1 MTKLACQLCKK
12 QKNSENL
19 CTKGEKQVG
28 KIVNGEKGETTIALV
43 CMNDVGMQLY
53 TSYADI
59 QEMNAFLMKDVP
71 SESIADTSR
80 SGWINEVLFTK

>member
-1 MTKLACQLCKK
+1 MERSVRHQQLL
-12 QKNSENL
+12 SE
-19 CTKGEKQVG
+19 C
-28 KIVNGEKGETTIALV
+28 
-43 CMNDVGMQLY
+43 CWQLH

-59 QEMNAFLMKDVP
+59 QEMNAFLMKDAP